1 MPQLVSGDWAPQ
13 LIWLAITFTVLYF
26 IMARVALPRI
36 GTVIEQRR
44 DRIAHDLDQAARLK
58 EQTEVAI
65 ITYEAALAEARAK
78 AHGIAQET
86 RDKLT
91 AEMDRQRQA
100 LEEKLSAQT
109 AEAETRIT
117 AAKTQAM
124 AEVRG
129 VAGETAEAIVT
140 QLIGGKVAKK
150 ALDAAVTKAM
160 NS

>member
-58 EQTEVAI
+58 DQTEVAI

-86 RDKLT
+86 RNKLN
-91 AEMDRQRQA
+91 AEMDRQRHA

-109 AEAETRIT
+109 AEAETRINT
-117 AAKTQAM
+117 AKTDAM
-124 AEVRG
+124 GQVRD
-129 VAGETAEAIVT
+129 VAGETAEAIVSR
-140 QLIGGKVAKK
+140 LIGGTVAKDK
-150 ALDAAVTKAM
+150 LDAAVAKAL